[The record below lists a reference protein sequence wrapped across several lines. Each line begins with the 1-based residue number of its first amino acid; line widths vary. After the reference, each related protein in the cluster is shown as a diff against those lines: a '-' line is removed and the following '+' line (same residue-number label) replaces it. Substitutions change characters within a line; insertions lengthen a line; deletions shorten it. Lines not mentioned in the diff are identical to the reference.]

1 VQKQTVIQLRA
12 SLRARILDLGGR
24 FAKPAKRKEE
34 EDLEMSRTI
43 TYTFISFQLNSL
55 LDEGLFLDYKEIAR
69 HLKTKTVF
77 DLLKQKFGQQID
89 LSIDAQELREISDL
103 FFDLYEVV
111 NEQRKFGVSKNGI
124 SLVLAYC
131 IEGIQQ
137 EYSKNRQYLPT
148 AHNN

>member
-1 VQKQTVIQLRA
+1 
-12 SLRARILDLGGR
+12 
-24 FAKPAKRKEE
+24 
-34 EDLEMSRTI
+34 MSRTI